1 MPRLFALL
9 LLVIAGLAIGSLVSG
24 SILAE
29 IVLPGG
35 LPFGNVLAAVGLCSL
50 AGAAFL
56 LGPRASARR
65 RFSRTVLL
73 ASLLWLP
80 LSISLAGNVAL
91 NFSGARGAVW
101 LAISSATTIAALG
114 SLTWAVA
121 GLLFNLRGKAREA

>member
-1 MPRLFALL
+1 MDRMPRLLALL

-35 LPFGNVLAAVGLCSL
+35 LPLGNVLAAAGLCSL
-50 AGAAFL
+50 TGAAFL
-56 LGPRASARR
+56 LGPPGSARR
-65 RFSRTVLL
+65 RFSCTVLI

-80 LSISLAGNVAL
+80 LSILLAGNLSL
-91 NFSGARGAVW
+91 NFSGARGTVW

-114 SLTWAVA
+114 SLVWAVA
-121 GLLFNLRGKAREA
+121 GLLFDF